1 MIKVYRFAIKRTTG
15 KYDMVI
21 RSSSI
26 STFKSTEEL
35 VDSLKETG
43 ISIFTK
49 LSENTSISF
58 CSNQS
63 SLDVLL
69 IVSENAMN
77 EFDKLFVK
85 YYMVID
91 KLVFDIAKK
100 LINSSHIVKISDK
113 EEMYVYAESLRT
125 SVESILKW
133 INTIGTWTQMADV
146 GRDVS
151 EFKDFLDSINGLKQK
166 PDDYNESDI
175 CGWPKATIP
184 QPMFSNNDGSHRF
197 GEYNIPSVAPH
208 LIKISESN
216 NSKAVKVF
224 KFNTDCVDEFEA
236 SINQYISSR
245 KVVSINTE
253 VVNNIII
260 VIVLTEEE
268 QNENRSR
275 NTLH

>member
-1 MIKVYRFAIKRTTG
+1 MIKVYRFAIARTNGEYNMTI
-15 KYDMVI
+15 K
-21 RSSSI
+21 SSSI
-26 STFKSTEEL
+26 STFKNIEEL
-35 VDSLKETG
+35 VESLKETD
-43 ISIFTK
+43 ISILTK

-58 CSNQS
+58 YSNQS
-63 SLDVLL
+63 SLNVLL
-69 IVSENAMN
+69 IVSESAMN

-91 KLVFDIAKK
+91 KLVFDIVKK
-100 LINSSHIVKISDK
+100 LINSGRRVKISDK
-113 EEMYVYAESLRT
+113 EEMYIYAESLKT
-125 SVESILKW
+125 SLDSILKW
-133 INTIGTWTQMADV
+133 INAVGTWTQMADV
-146 GRDVS
+146 AIDVNN
-151 EFKDFLDSINGLKQK
+151 FKDYLDSIDKLKLG
-166 PDDYNESDI
+166 DNIESNNYKW
-175 CGWPKATIP
+175 CKGTIP

-197 GEYNIPSVAPH
+197 GDYNIDPTTAPR
-208 LIKISESN
+208 LVKVSESN

-275 NTLH
+275 NTLY

>member
-1 MIKVYRFAIKRTTG
+1 MIKVYRFAIARTNG
-15 KYDMVI
+15 EYDMTI
-21 RSSSI
+21 KSSSI
-26 STFKSTEEL
+26 STFKNIEEL
-35 VDSLKETG
+35 VESLKETD
-43 ISIFTK
+43 ISILTK

-58 CSNQS
+58 YSNQS
-63 SLDVLL
+63 SLNVLL
-69 IVSENAMN
+69 IVSESAMN

-91 KLVFDIAKK
+91 KLVFDIVKK
-100 LINSSHIVKISDK
+100 LINSGRRVKISDK
-113 EEMYVYAESLRT
+113 EEMCIYAESLKT
-125 SVESILKW
+125 SLDSILKW
-133 INTIGTWTQMADV
+133 INTVGTWTQMADV
-146 GRDVS
+146 AIDVNN
-151 EFKDFLDSINGLKQK
+151 FKDYLDSIDKLKLG
-166 PDDYNESDI
+166 DNIESNNYKW
-175 CGWPKATIP
+175 CKGTIP

-197 GEYNIPSVAPH
+197 GECDIPSVAPH
-208 LIKISESN
+208 LIKISEAN

-245 KVVSINTE
+245 KVVSINTD

-275 NTLH
+275 NTLY

>member
-1 MIKVYRFAIKRTTG
+1 MIKVYRFAITRTNG
-15 KYDMVI
+15 EYDMTI
-21 RSSSI
+21 KSSSI
-26 STFKSTEEL
+26 STFKNIEEL
-35 VDSLKETG
+35 VESLKETD
-43 ISIFTK
+43 ISILTK

-58 CSNQS
+58 YSNQS
-63 SLDVLL
+63 SLNVLL
-69 IVSENAMN
+69 IVSESAMN

-91 KLVFDIAKK
+91 KLVFDIVKK
-100 LINSSHIVKISDK
+100 LINRGRRVKISDK
-113 EEMYVYAESLRT
+113 EEMYIYAESLKT
-125 SVESILKW
+125 SLDSILKW
-133 INTIGTWTQMADV
+133 INTVGTWTQMADV
-146 GRDVS
+146 AIDVNN
-151 EFKDFLDSINGLKQK
+151 FKDYLDSIDKLKLG
-166 PDDYNESDI
+166 DNIESNNYKW
-175 CGWPKATIP
+175 CKGTIP
-184 QPMFSNNDGSHRF
+184 QPMFSNNDGTHRF
-197 GEYNIPSVAPH
+197 GDYNIDPTTAPR
-208 LIKISESN
+208 LVKVSEAN

-275 NTLH
+275 NTLY